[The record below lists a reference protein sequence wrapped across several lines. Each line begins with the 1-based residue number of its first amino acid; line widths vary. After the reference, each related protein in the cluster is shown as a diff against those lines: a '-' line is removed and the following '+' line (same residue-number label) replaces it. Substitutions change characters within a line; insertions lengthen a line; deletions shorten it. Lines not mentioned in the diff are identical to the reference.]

1 MFSPPASHTHTH
13 THTHTQLDQR
23 REISS
28 TVNSPQSPYVKEM
41 RSEVKQRLL
50 LIPIVFILLR
60 MWGTIQFFYSLA
72 ASSQNHNGCIPPLS
86 RRVFLA
92 LAIVQVCVYYV
103 CPACW
108 FTTAFHIIEFV
119 ALISLPTEPDFFFF
133 ASLKVYTHYYTC
145 SCDLVC

>member
-1 MFSPPASHTHTH
+1 MFSSPASHLTHTH
-13 THTHTQLDQR
+13 THAQLDQR

-72 ASSQNHNGCIPPLS
+72 VSSQNHNGCIPPLS

-92 LAIVQVCVYYV
+92 LAIVQVCVYV
-103 CPACW
+103 CPACWLSW

-119 ALISLPTEPDFFFF
+119 ALISLPIEPDFFF
-133 ASLKVYTHYYTC
+133 C
-145 SCDLVC
+145 